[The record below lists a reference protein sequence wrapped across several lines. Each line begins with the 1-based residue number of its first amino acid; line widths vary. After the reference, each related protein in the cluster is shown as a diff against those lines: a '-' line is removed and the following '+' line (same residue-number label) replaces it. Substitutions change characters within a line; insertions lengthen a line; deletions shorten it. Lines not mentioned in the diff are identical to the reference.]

1 METTVVADDPKPSF
15 IIYGKQKRSN
25 SLCFPDNNRTIR
37 DYSTPSQFA
46 FPSNGYASISD
57 TGGFPRWSSTQR
69 DSPRFVYDSLGNK
82 SATLQQQSDHPHE
95 HNTSTFR

>member
-1 METTVVADDPKPSF
+1 MAKESNDSVGQIGLDLVVNKNDF
-15 IIYGKQKRSN
+15 EKQM
-25 SLCFPDNNRTIR
+25 
-37 DYSTPSQFA
+37 
-46 FPSNGYASISD
+46 
-57 TGGFPRWSSTQR
+57 TGIR